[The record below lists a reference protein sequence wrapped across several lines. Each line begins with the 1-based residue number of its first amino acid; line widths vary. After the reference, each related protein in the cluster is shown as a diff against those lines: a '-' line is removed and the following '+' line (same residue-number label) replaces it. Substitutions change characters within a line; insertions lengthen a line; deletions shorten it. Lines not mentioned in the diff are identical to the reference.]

1 MKKYF
6 EEQLK
11 NLKPIPEDII
21 DKLNGKSI
29 YSKYKVGDKVCVC
42 LNIQPTK
49 TDVMNISVISIV
61 ERDFDKFDEEYIFIR
76 FNEQFPMFIK
86 KGLEKDYIF
95 KGKILL

>member
-61 ERDFDKFDEEYIFIR
+61 ERDFDKFDEEYIFISIS
-76 FNEQFPMFIK
+76 NILM
-86 KGLEKDYIF
+86 KDPNLMCYIMRL
-95 KGKILL
+95 II